1 MKKWIFPLVLIIVD
15 LIFAILFMTPSIVKV
30 LPQFLLWIRDLTQ
43 IILTAVSNLLRLPI
57 FVEDGT
63 VNNIIAN
70 TISFF
75 IITFL
80 IILIYFI
87 IYFIVA
93 KTRKSPKTVEKDEI
107 SLPKSEFDPILFE
120 KRVPIFR
127 LVFMWVPLNLWI
139 LYFFLLNSYDLQEG
153 FKENAPNLYSI
164 FEQNISFY
172 NHNARPL
179 FEKDDAV
186 KFAILIIGLVSV
198 AFLYWMIFSMFAILL
213 KKPIAKGKAKRA
225 LRDHERRV
233 NAIQGEETFVETS
246 DILEH
251 ARFVHSKSI
260 VETIATIDI
269 KQINEEN
276 KNKQNYFDDLAHGIV
291 DLGVEEKHQLH
302 EVAKPITEKK
312 PLRVILSSLDKT
324 QVLNENIQLSNTE
337 VTHQKEITSSND
349 TKKLTFD
356 DKFDV
361 LNQNDKLETSSAV
374 EENNSDLANE
384 PMEGIKESS
393 NEKVVK
399 PLMPTNLRKPVKVS
413 PVKPKNIPLKDL
425 VDEKSVIDLESSDK
439 NDK

>member
-1 MKKWIFPLVLIIVD
+1 
-15 LIFAILFMTPSIVKV
+15 
-30 LPQFLLWIRDLTQ
+30 
-43 IILTAVSNLLRLPI
+43 
-57 FVEDGT
+57 
-63 VNNIIAN
+63 
-70 TISFF
+70 
-75 IITFL
+75 
-80 IILIYFI
+80 
-87 IYFIVA
+87 
-93 KTRKSPKTVEKDEI
+93 
-107 SLPKSEFDPILFE
+107 
-120 KRVPIFR
+120 
-127 LVFMWVPLNLWI
+127 
-139 LYFFLLNSYDLQEG
+139 
-153 FKENAPNLYSI
+153 
-164 FEQNISFY
+164 
-172 NHNARPL
+172 
-179 FEKDDAV
+179 
-186 KFAILIIGLVSV
+186 
-198 AFLYWMIFSMFAILL
+198 MIFSMFAILL

-337 VTHQKEITSSND
+337 VTHQKEITSSDD